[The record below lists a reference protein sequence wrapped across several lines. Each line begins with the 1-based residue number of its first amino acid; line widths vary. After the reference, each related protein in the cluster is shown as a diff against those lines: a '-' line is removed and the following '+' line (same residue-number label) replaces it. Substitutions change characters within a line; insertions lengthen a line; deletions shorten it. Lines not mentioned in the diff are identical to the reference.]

1 MKTYKKI
8 LISLFFVS
16 CFLFLFSPFLAQAR
30 IVPECITPGV
40 TVDGKV
46 VAACGLCDFFT
57 LIKNIFN
64 FIAFNLAP
72 PLAGFLFLLAGFFF
86 LTSGGSE
93 EQAGRAKK
101 IFTNTIIGL
110 VIIFT
115 SWLIV
120 NSIIQ
125 IIGKNVDGFQKE
137 TWYDFKCTNK

>member
-8 LISLFFVS
+8 VIFSFLVS
-16 CFLFLFSPFLAQAR
+16 CFLFFFLPLLAQGR
-30 IVPECITPGV
+30 IVPECIGT
-40 TVDGKV
+40 DGK
-46 VAACGLCDFFT
+46 AGPCELCDFFK
-57 LIKNIFN
+57 LLKNIFN

-93 EQAGRAKK
+93 DQAKRAKK
-101 IFTNTIIGL
+101 IFTDTVIGL

-137 TWYDFKCTNK
+137 TWYDFKCTNN